1 MRVEVEGCIYYLA
14 NSKKNKNTT
23 LNDPVFSLLFLQIQI
38 IILFLG
44 LSEALQRGGFGFFSQ
59 IRYESVG

>member
-23 LNDPVFSLLFLQIQI
+23 LNDPVFSLLFL
-38 IILFLG
+38 
-44 LSEALQRGGFGFFSQ
+44 
-59 IRYESVG
+59 